1 MDLQHTIL
9 LLVGFLIVLGVAA
22 AIVAWYFGR
31 QYQSGGSKRQKY
43 ICVACCVGSCVYH
56 YRHTNFIDVPQCTV
70 ESIFDGLVSCMQ

>member
-22 AIVAWYFGR
+22 AVVAWYFGR

-43 ICVACCVGSCVYH
+43 VCVACCVGSCVCIITAIQILLMF
-56 YRHTNFIDVPQCTV
+56 RNA
-70 ESIFDGLVSCMQ
+70 L